1 MPAAQINPS
10 SSVLTAAVSTERER
24 PDFPSD
30 KKRRDALVLFNCG
43 LGYSKVADILELNP
57 NTVRDWAKS
66 FLAGKFK
73 TELSKTQFRYS
84 EDFKLRCVTMR
95 QSGMSWSAIERE
107 MGWELHRLLCVAG
120 YGQPKLKKQAK
131 EILSDGR

>member
-10 SSVLTAAVSTERER
+10 SSVLTAAVSIERER

-84 EDFKLRCVTMR
+84 EDFKLRCV
-95 QSGMSWSAIERE
+95 SWSAIERE
-107 MGWELHRLLCVAG
+107 MGVA
-120 YGQPKLKKQAK
+120 QATVRRWVRAAEAKKTGK
-131 EILSDGR
+131 GDLV

>member
-95 QSGMSWSAIERE
+95 QSGMSWPLNVK
-107 MGWELHRLLCVAG
+107 WELHRLLCVAG

>member
-73 TELSKTQFRYS
+73 TEL
-84 EDFKLRCVTMR
+84 C
-95 QSGMSWSAIERE
+95 GMSWSAIERE
-107 MGWELHRLLCVAG
+107 MGVA
-120 YGQPKLKKQAK
+120 QATVRRWVRAAEAKKTGK
-131 EILSDGR
+131 GDLV

>member
-10 SSVLTAAVSTERER
+10 SSVLTAAVSIERER
-24 PDFPSD
+24 PNFPSD

-73 TELSKTQFRYS
+73 TFKDAVSLFGRFQASLRDHASERHEL
-84 EDFKLRCVTMR
+84 V
-95 QSGMSWSAIERE
+95 G
-107 MGWELHRLLCVAG
+107 H
-120 YGQPKLKKQAK
+120 
-131 EILSDGR
+131 

>member
-1 MPAAQINPS
+1 MLAAQINPS
-10 SSVLTAAVSTERER
+10 SSVLTAAVSIERER

-43 LGYSKVADILELNP
+43 LGYS
-57 NTVRDWAKS
+57 
-66 FLAGKFK
+66 
-73 TELSKTQFRYS
+73 

-95 QSGMSWSAIERE
+95 LSGMSWSAIERE
-107 MGWELHRLLCVAG
+107 MGVAQATVRG
-120 YGQPKLKKQAK
+120 WVRAAEAKKKQAK

>member
-10 SSVLTAAVSTERER
+10 SSVLTAAVSIERER

-95 QSGMSWSAIERE
+95 E
-107 MGWELHRLLCVAG
+107 MGVA
-120 YGQPKLKKQAK
+120 QATVRRWVRAAEAKKTGK
-131 EILSDGR
+131 GDLV

>member
-1 MPAAQINPS
+1 M
-10 SSVLTAAVSTERER
+10 
-24 PDFPSD
+24 
-30 KKRRDALVLFNCG
+30 LVLFNCG

-107 MGWELHRLLCVAG
+107 MGVA
-120 YGQPKLKKQAK
+120 QATVRRWVRAAETKKTGK
-131 EILSDGR
+131 GDLV

>member
-95 QSGMSWSAIERE
+95 QSGMSWSPLSVK
-107 MGWELHRLLCVAG
+107 WELHRLLCVAG

>member
-10 SSVLTAAVSTERER
+10 SSVLTAAVSIERER

-84 EDFKLRCVTMR
+84 EDLTMR

-107 MGWELHRLLCVAG
+107 MGVA
-120 YGQPKLKKQAK
+120 QATVRRWVRAAEAKKTGK
-131 EILSDGR
+131 GDLV

>member
-10 SSVLTAAVSTERER
+10 SSVVTAAVSIERER

-43 LGYSKVADILELNP
+43 LGY
-57 NTVRDWAKS
+57 
-66 FLAGKFK
+66 
-73 TELSKTQFRYS
+73 SKTQFRYS

-107 MGWELHRLLCVAG
+107 MGVA
-120 YGQPKLKKQAK
+120 QATVRRWVRAAEAKKTGK
-131 EILSDGR
+131 GDLV

>member
-10 SSVLTAAVSTERER
+10 SSVLTAAVSIERER

-73 TELSKTQFRYS
+73 TELSKTQFR
-84 EDFKLRCVTMR
+84 
-95 QSGMSWSAIERE
+95 GMSWSAIERE
-107 MGWELHRLLCVAG
+107 MGVA
-120 YGQPKLKKQAK
+120 QATVRRWVRAAEAKKQTE

>member
-10 SSVLTAAVSTERER
+10 SSLLTAAVSIERER

-95 QSGMSWSAIERE
+95 LSGMSCPPLSE
-107 MGWELHRLLCVAG
+107 MGVA
-120 YGQPKLKKQAK
+120 QATVRRWVRAAEAKKTGK
-131 EILSDGR
+131 GDLV

>member
-1 MPAAQINPS
+1 M
-10 SSVLTAAVSTERER
+10 
-24 PDFPSD
+24 
-30 KKRRDALVLFNCG
+30 
-43 LGYSKVADILELNP
+43 ELNP

-107 MGWELHRLLCVAG
+107 MGVLCVAG

>member
-10 SSVLTAAVSTERER
+10 SSVLTAAVSIERER

-73 TELSKTQFRYS
+73 TELSKAQFRYS

-95 QSGMSWSAIERE
+95 LSGMSWSAIERE
-107 MGWELHRLLCVAG
+107 MGVA
-120 YGQPKLKKQAK
+120 QATVRRWVRAAEAKKTGK
-131 EILSDGR
+131 GDLV

>member
-1 MPAAQINPS
+1 M
-10 SSVLTAAVSTERER
+10 
-24 PDFPSD
+24 
-30 KKRRDALVLFNCG
+30 
-43 LGYSKVADILELNP
+43 ELNP

-95 QSGMSWSAIERE
+95 LSGMSWSAIERE
-107 MGWELHRLLCVAG
+107 MGVA
-120 YGQPKLKKQAK
+120 QATVRRWVRAAEAKKTGK
-131 EILSDGR
+131 GDLV

>member
-10 SSVLTAAVSTERER
+10 SSVLTAAVSIERER

-57 NTVRDWAKS
+57 NT
-66 FLAGKFK
+66 
-73 TELSKTQFRYS
+73 ELSKTQFRYS

-95 QSGMSWSAIERE
+95 LSGMSWSAIERE
-107 MGWELHRLLCVAG
+107 MGVA
-120 YGQPKLKKQAK
+120 QATVRRWVRAAEAKKTGK
-131 EILSDGR
+131 GDLV

>member
-30 KKRRDALVLFNCG
+30 KKRRDALV
-43 LGYSKVADILELNP
+43 YSKVADILELNP

-107 MGWELHRLLCVAG
+107 MGVA
-120 YGQPKLKKQAK
+120 QATVRRWVRAAEAKKTGK
-131 EILSDGR
+131 GDLV

>member
-10 SSVLTAAVSTERER
+10 SSVLTAAVSIERER

-73 TELSKTQFRYS
+73 TELSKTQFL
-84 EDFKLRCVTMR
+84 KNNVT
-95 QSGMSWSAIERE
+95 IEPTFFNE
-107 MGWELHRLLCVAG
+107 KSVLFN
-120 YGQPKLKKQAK
+120 K
-131 EILSDGR
+131 ENVCD

>member
-1 MPAAQINPS
+1 MTDLNTSITHLTCWHPVLLHGRSSQPAFCPATDRVGIHLQD
-10 SSVLTAAVSTERER
+10 L
-24 PDFPSD
+24 
-30 KKRRDALVLFNCG
+30 C
-43 LGYSKVADILELNP
+43 DILELNP

-107 MGWELHRLLCVAG
+107 MGVA
-120 YGQPKLKKQAK
+120 QATVRRWVRAAEAKKTGK
-131 EILSDGR
+131 GDLV

>member
-10 SSVLTAAVSTERER
+10 SSVLTAAVSIERER

-84 EDFKLRCVTMR
+84 EDSKLRCVTMR
-95 QSGMSWSAIERE
+95 LSGMSWSAIERD
-107 MGWELHRLLCVAG
+107 MGVA
-120 YGQPKLKKQAK
+120 QATVRRWVRAAESKKQAK

>member
-10 SSVLTAAVSTERER
+10 SSVLTAAVSIERER

-57 NTVRDWAKS
+57 NTVRDWAKAFWPESLKLS
-66 FLAGKFK
+66 FQRRSF
-73 TELSKTQFRYS
+73 
-84 EDFKLRCVTMR
+84 
-95 QSGMSWSAIERE
+95 AIRKISSF
-107 MGWELHRLLCVAG
+107 A
-120 YGQPKLKKQAK
+120 A
-131 EILSDGR
+131 